1 LTGSLRPG
9 IVGACMNRLLALLSF
24 GGFLFLSGCSGPAD
38 GDTCQSSGYI
48 CSDKTEALECR
59 QGRWRALPCRGG
71 LGCQESSDGTIRC
84 DTSANVA
91 GDNCALSAEGRGLCR
106 ADGLAVL
113 ECRMGVLV
121 ETEAC
126 RSCSQSGSQIV
137 CQK

>member
-1 LTGSLRPG
+1 
-9 IVGACMNRLLALLSF
+9 MNRILALLPLV
-24 GGFLFLSGCSGPAD
+24 GFLFLSGCGGPD
-38 GDTCQSSGYI
+38 VGDSCSSSGYI
-48 CSDKTEALECR
+48 CSSETEALECR
-59 QGRWRALPCRGG
+59 GSQWRALPCRGG
-71 LGCQESSDGTIRC
+71 LGCQEADGSIRC

-126 RSCSQSGSQIV
+126 NTCSQNGSQIV
-137 CQK
+137 CEQ

>member
-1 LTGSLRPG
+1 
-9 IVGACMNRLLALLSF
+9 MNRLLALLPLL
-24 GGFLFLSGCSGPAD
+24 GFLFLSGCGGPDA
-38 GDTCQSSGYI
+38 GDSCNVSGYI
-48 CSDKTEALECR
+48 CRDEQAALECR
-59 QGRWRALPCRGG
+59 QSQWRALPCRGG
-71 LGCQESSDGTIRC
+71 LGCQESSGTIRC

-126 RSCSQSGSQIV
+126 LSCSQSGPQIV